1 MELLIRPSEK
11 SLERKGLIRTNSKNW
26 IKDFIIS
33 DSKRFVFRKDIYM
46 VVKKS
51 KDKKDK
57 ISVILLI
64 LSNDCVPLF
73 G

>member
-11 SLERKGLIRTNSKNW
+11 SLERKGLIGTNSKSW